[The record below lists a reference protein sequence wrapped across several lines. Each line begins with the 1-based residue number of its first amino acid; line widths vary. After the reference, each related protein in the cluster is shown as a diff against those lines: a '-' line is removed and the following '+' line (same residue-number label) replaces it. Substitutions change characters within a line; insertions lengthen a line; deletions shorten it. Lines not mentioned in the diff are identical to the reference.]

1 MPRLPWRV
9 FTLHCG
15 VGQRIGSGEEDRT
28 TRQRAVKGSYILAVA
43 DFESGNCG
51 FDLPSFLYSG
61 LTLGPECEAG
71 LDWRRES
78 PQVVGSGWPETQ
90 KMTRALT
97 IYHPSATSS

>member
-1 MPRLPWRV
+1 VPHLPWRV
-9 FTLHCG
+9 FTLHWG
-15 VGQRIGSGEEDRT
+15 RAKDWQWRRGPNNKT
-28 TRQRAVKGSYILAVA
+28 TSSRGAYILAVA
-43 DFESGNCG
+43 AFESGNCG

-61 LTLGPECEAG
+61 LNLGPEREAG